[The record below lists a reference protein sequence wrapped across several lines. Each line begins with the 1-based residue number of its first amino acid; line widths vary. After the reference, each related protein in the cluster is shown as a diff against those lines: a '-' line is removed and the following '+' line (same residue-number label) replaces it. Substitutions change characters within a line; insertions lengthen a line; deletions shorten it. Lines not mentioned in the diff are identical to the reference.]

1 MVYYKF
7 RKRNKHIFYKLAFY
21 TNRGT
26 NCPPVGN
33 QVFLEWF
40 PRLRDTTDV
49 QRNNWQFIGRGIGI
63 HWEEID
69 EDISVKSQLSIE

>member
-1 MVYYKF
+1 M
-7 RKRNKHIFYKLAFY
+7 
-21 TNRGT
+21 
-26 NCPPVGN
+26 
-33 QVFLEWF
+33 FLEWF
-40 PRLRDTTDV
+40 PGLRDTTDV